1 MQCGAVQATAAG
13 ADEAGNAAS
22 ALLAA
27 SQASAQLKASLLQ
40 EQQIVST
47 FLHHFCEKVPGLPAF
62 TFVSRRLYYIA
73 LQPPECVGGRHSCCS
88 LGPVSAFV
96 HMHAP

>member
-1 MQCGAVQATAAG
+1 MQCGAVQVTAAD

-47 FLHHFCEKVPGLPAF
+47 FLHHFCEKVPGLTAF
-62 TFVSRRLYYIA
+62 TCEAGTSIKCFASTA
-73 LQPPECVGGRHSCCS
+73 CGDG
-88 LGPVSAFV
+88 
-96 HMHAP
+96 